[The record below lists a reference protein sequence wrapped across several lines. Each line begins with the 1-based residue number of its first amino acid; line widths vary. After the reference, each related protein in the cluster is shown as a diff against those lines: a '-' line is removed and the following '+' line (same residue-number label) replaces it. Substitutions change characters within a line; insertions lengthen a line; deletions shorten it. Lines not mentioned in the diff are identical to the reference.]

1 MSQTNDENFTN
12 LFNNIRKSVEI
23 MTGNEQQSSPTK
35 QVILDYKK
43 NELTP
48 KLKAAQAELNAAQ
61 TKTKSSESNRQ
72 YKICAYMKGQEVLDF
87 YNTMDFCE
95 AISAVA
101 TSSQIGD
108 KIKKLDTKNGE
119 LKKQFDDVVK
129 SVKDLRTKLYAV
141 EMMAYEAGDA
151 FEDPTNRDQINALDR
166 TITVAHM
173 NDLVEMADK
182 AHDQSNAAF
191 NIAVDV
197 AGILTFA
204 NTESLKG
211 FGDSLSQ
218 KTADFKKNVDDNVKK
233 TTEDVKK
240 SQQELSDASKAL
252 MVNKLTA
259 KDPSVDCT
267 SLNKTG
273 EFLGEGDNAACDCLD
288 PATIA
293 EVWVNLEKNYDGTDS
308 DNARVV
314 KAVPKKDNGRKG
326 KPTLRD

>member
-1 MSQTNDENFTN
+1 
-12 LFNNIRKSVEI
+12 

-35 QVILDYKK
+35 QVILDYKT

-48 KLKAAQAELNAAQ
+48 KLNAVQAELSAAQ

-72 YKICAYMKGQEVLDF
+72 YKICAYMKGQEVLNF
-87 YNTMDFCE
+87 YNTLDFCE

-101 TSSQIGD
+101 TSGQIGD

-129 SVKDLRTKLYAV
+129 SVKDLRAKLYAV
-141 EMMAYEAGDA
+141 EMATYEAGDA
-151 FEDPTNRDQINALDR
+151 FEDPTNRDQIVALNR
-166 TITVAHM
+166 TLTVEDM
-173 NDLVEMADK
+173 NKLVEMADK
-182 AHDQSNAAF
+182 ARDQSNAAF
-191 NIAVDV
+191 NTAVDV

-211 FGDSLSQ
+211 FSDALSQ
-218 KTADFKKNVDDNVKK
+218 KTADFKKNIDENVKK

-252 MVNKLTA
+252 MVNKLAA
-259 KDPSVDCT
+259 KDPSVERMGLD
-267 SLNKTG
+267 KTDA
-273 EFLGEGDNAACDCLD
+273 FLGEGDNAACDCLD

-293 EVWVNLEKNYDGTDS
+293 EVWAELEKNYEEPESGS
-308 DNARVV
+308 ARAAKV
-314 KAVPKKDNGRKG
+314 APKKDNGRKG

>member
-1 MSQTNDENFTN
+1 MSETNEGNALY

-23 MTGNEQQSSPTK
+23 MTK
-35 QVILDYKK
+35 QVILDYKT

-48 KLKAAQAELNAAQ
+48 KLNAVQAELSAAQ

-72 YKICAYMKGQEVLDF
+72 YKICAYVKGQEVLNF
-87 YNTMDFCE
+87 YNTLDFCE

-101 TSSQIGD
+101 TSGQIGD
-108 KIKKLDTKNGE
+108 KIKKLDAKNGE

-129 SVKDLRTKLYAV
+129 AVKDLRAKLYDV
-141 EMMAYEAGDA
+141 EMKTYEVGDA
-151 FEDPTNRDQINALDR
+151 FEDPTNRDQIVALDR
-166 TITVAHM
+166 MITVGHM
-173 NDLVEMADK
+173 NALVDMADK

-191 NIAVDV
+191 NTAVDV

-211 FGDSLSQ
+211 FGDALTQ
-218 KTADFKKNVDDNVKK
+218 KTADFKKNIDENVKK

-240 SQQELSDASKAL
+240 SQQELSEASKAL

-259 KDPSVDCT
+259 KDPSVECT
-267 SLNKTG
+267 GLNKTG
-273 EFLGEGDNAACDCLD
+273 EFLGEGDNVACDCLD

-293 EVWVNLEKNYDGTDS
+293 EVWAELEKNYEEPESGNTR
-308 DNARVV
+308 AV
-314 KAVPKKDNGRKG
+314 KAASKKDSGRKG
-326 KPTLRD
+326 KPSLRD

>member
-1 MSQTNDENFTN
+1 MAST
-12 LFNNIRKSVEI
+12 
-23 MTGNEQQSSPTK
+23 EQQSSLTK

-48 KLKAAQAELNAAQ
+48 KLNAVQAEVNAAQ

-72 YKICAYMKGQEVLDF
+72 YKICAYVKGQEVLNF
-87 YNTMDFCE
+87 YNTLDFCE

-101 TSSQIGD
+101 TSGQIGD
-108 KIKKLDTKNGE
+108 KIKKLDAKNGE

-129 SVKDLRTKLYAV
+129 AVKDLRAKLSEVETK
-141 EMMAYEAGDA
+141 AYEAGDA
-151 FEDPTNRDQINALDR
+151 FEDPSNRDQINALDR
-166 TITVAHM
+166 MITVNDM
-173 NDLVEMADK
+173 NALVDMADK
-182 AHDQSNAAF
+182 AHDQSNGAF
-191 NIAVDV
+191 STAVDV

-211 FGDSLSQ
+211 FGDALSQ
-218 KTADFKKNVDDNVKK
+218 KTADFKKNIDENVKK

-240 SQQELSDASKAL
+240 SQQELSEASKSL

-267 SLNKTG
+267 GLNKTDA
-273 EFLGEGDNAACDCLD
+273 FLGEGDKAACDCLD

-293 EVWVNLEKNYDGTDS
+293 EVWATLEKNYEEPER
-308 DNARVV
+308 DNARAV
-314 KAVPKKDNGRKG
+314 KAASKKDNGRKG

>member
-1 MSQTNDENFTN
+1 
-12 LFNNIRKSVEI
+12 

-48 KLKAAQAELNAAQ
+48 KLNAAQAESRAAQ

-72 YKICAYMKGQEVLDF
+72 YKICAYVKGQEVLNF
-87 YNTMDFCE
+87 YNTLDFCE

-101 TSSQIGD
+101 TSGQIGD
-108 KIKKLDTKNGE
+108 KIKKLDAKSGE

-129 SVKDLRTKLYAV
+129 FIKDLRAKLAEVETKTYDV
-141 EMMAYEAGDA
+141 GDA
-151 FEDPTNRDQINALDR
+151 FEDPSNRDQIVALGGMITIGDMNALVD
-166 TITVAHM
+166 
-173 NDLVEMADK
+173 MADK
-182 AHDQSNAAF
+182 AHDQSNFAF
-191 NIAVDV
+191 STAVDV

-211 FGDSLSQ
+211 FGDALSQ
-218 KTADFKKNVDDNVKK
+218 KTADFKKNIDENVKK

-259 KDPSVDCT
+259 MDPSVECT
-267 SLNKTG
+267 GLNKTSA
-273 EFLGEGDNAACDCLD
+273 FLGEGDNTACDCLD
-288 PATIA
+288 PATIK
-293 EVWVNLEKNYDGTDS
+293 EVCEALEKIYDEPESSSTR
-308 DNARVV
+308 AV
-314 KAVPKKDNGRKG
+314 KSAPKKEAARRTSPSQMK
-326 KPTLRD
+326 